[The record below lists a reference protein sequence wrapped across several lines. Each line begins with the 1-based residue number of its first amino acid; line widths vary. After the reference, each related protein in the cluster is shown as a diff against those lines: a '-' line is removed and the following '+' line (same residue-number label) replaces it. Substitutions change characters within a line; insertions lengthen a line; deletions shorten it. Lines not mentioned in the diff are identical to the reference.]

1 METQSKGVRK
11 KKNETGLS
19 VTNRVLCAAVGE
31 RSGGPGHRAGALGI
45 SWFLSGG
52 LALLHGGGRT
62 LPLAFDPLEAGSG
75 RVLVDP
81 ALRAGRHPP
90 GSTSLCPSGCRG
102 SAQSRDSQA
111 TRYQA
116 INRKDAFMA
125 SLSLGRP
132 GQQQGSVW
140 GHRLWHGKH
149 SPGRNRWYWRTSQVS
164 KTRGVSP
171 GPPYPEPLHRAG
183 SERGQQ
189 GPFCPAFSLLTS
201 RRARARRDRRKEGWG
216 VSVGVL
222 VKL

>member
-1 METQSKGVRK
+1 M
-11 KKNETGLS
+11 
-19 VTNRVLCAAVGE
+19 
-31 RSGGPGHRAGALGI
+31 
-45 SWFLSGG
+45 
-52 LALLHGGGRT
+52 
-62 LPLAFDPLEAGSG
+62 PLAFDPLEAGSG

-102 SAQSRDSQA
+102 SAQPRDSQA

-116 INRKDAFMA
+116 VNRKDAFMA

-183 SERGQQ
+183 SERGRQ
-189 GPFCPAFSLLTS
+189 GPSLSLFLPPDILPS
-201 RRARARRDRRKEGWG
+201 SCKKGPKERGLG
-216 VSVGVL
+216 CLSGGFGETVNQQTDPL
-222 VKL
+222 